1 MRRAKA
7 ALCID
12 EEVDLQSILEE
23 MAEKNKEMEKSEDGS
38 KDNED
43 EDDDNDKEMDK
54 DRFSESV
61 GSAQGSLSQ
70 TPTSFT
76 PTLGPK
82 VDHRKEI
89 FLTPATSNELEKY
102 EDFPSGSLQPEGLD
116 VPDDDMRLGNK
127 SEPILIT
134 NRSHSDCGL
143 VPVELRRPYPILRS
157 LSDSA
162 ASCHCSAESLVRPRS
177 VETDNGLNIESTYKT
192 DKGSSSLDSVSD
204 EDFLLH
210 SHNTI
215 FWFICCSVLNPHN
228 PMKHFTRRSHKYGFA
243 FALKVHKADS
253 KSSN

>member
-1 MRRAKA
+1 MWTDLYLVLPLQPLSPKAEEEMRRAKA

-89 FLTPATSNELEKY
+89 FLTPATSVCDFFVSVCEMVLCHFEL
-102 EDFPSGSLQPEGLD
+102 P
-116 VPDDDMRLGNK
+116 
-127 SEPILIT
+127 
-134 NRSHSDCGL
+134 
-143 VPVELRRPYPILRS
+143 
-157 LSDSA
+157 
-162 ASCHCSAESLVRPRS
+162 
-177 VETDNGLNIESTYKT
+177 
-192 DKGSSSLDSVSD
+192 
-204 EDFLLH
+204 LH
-210 SHNTI
+210 
-215 FWFICCSVLNPHN
+215 
-228 PMKHFTRRSHKYGFA
+228 
-243 FALKVHKADS
+243 KV
-253 KSSN
+253 